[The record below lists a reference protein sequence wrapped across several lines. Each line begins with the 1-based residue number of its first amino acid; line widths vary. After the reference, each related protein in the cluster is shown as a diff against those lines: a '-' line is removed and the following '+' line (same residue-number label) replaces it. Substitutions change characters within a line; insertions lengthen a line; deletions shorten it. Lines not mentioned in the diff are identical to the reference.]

1 MWVSIA
7 SERDIWESTMW
18 TWPDWTIPCE
28 PNGEAKGEVKEGD
41 KVQQPEDPKNVDKRD
56 CVTKMVGLYREEQPS
71 ALDWR
76 SLG

>member
-1 MWVSIA
+1 
-7 SERDIWESTMW
+7 
-18 TWPDWTIPCE
+18 
-28 PNGEAKGEVKEGD
+28 VKEGD